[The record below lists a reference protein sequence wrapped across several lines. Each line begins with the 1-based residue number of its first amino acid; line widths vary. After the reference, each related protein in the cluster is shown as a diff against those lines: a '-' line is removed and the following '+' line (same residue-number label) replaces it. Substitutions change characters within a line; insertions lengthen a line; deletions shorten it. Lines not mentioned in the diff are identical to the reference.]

1 MLRSLSWI
9 WSAACCSSSYFT
21 ATVTSLPCLEM
32 GHFVLQLLLLH
43 YRCDFAP
50 FLEMSHGVL
59 QLLLLHCRRDFE
71 PFS

>member
-1 MLRSLSWI
+1 
-9 WSAACCSSSYFT
+9 
-21 ATVTSLPCLEM
+21 M

-50 FLEMSHGVL
+50 FLGMSHDVL
-59 QLLLLHCRRDFE
+59 QLLLLHCRCDFE